1 MHLQWV
7 RKCHG
12 KLDLPRSALVIVTRV
27 TSHPF
32 TVIPFF
38 HLSYRERE
46 KAEAW
51 LKRKG
56 EGMREVS
63 FPPPLCLLFLLRS
76 SSCLAHA
83 HISLWEWS
91 NVSWPEDTFPPSSKN
106 DVIFFAFTSFPP
118 PQMNTHLSG
127 CSRGSQ
133 ADIKNFLEESF
144 PISLLVKMISP
155 GAAQTLLQNALCVWQ
170 FV

>member
-1 MHLQWV
+1 MSQKVPWQIGFATQ
-7 RKCHG
+7 C
-12 KLDLPRSALVIVTRV
+12 PRYCYPGNQPPIH
-27 TSHPF
+27 SHPIF
-32 TVIPFF
+32 SSF
-38 HLSYRERE
+38 LERERKGRGLAKE
-46 KAEAW
+46 KRRRNERG
-51 LKRKG
+51 LL
-56 EGMREVS
+56 
-63 FPPPLCLLFLLRS
+63 FPPLCLLFLLRS

-118 PQMNTHLSG
+118 PEMNTHLSG

-144 PISLLVKMISP
+144 PISLLVKLISP